1 MTTKVGLRELRGK
14 LGHYMRRVR
23 KGERVTV
30 TEHGKDVAV
39 IVPAEPASDVEK
51 ALWRMV
57 REGKATWGGGKPR
70 GIRKPIRVKGK
81 PVSQIVLE
89 ERR

>member
-39 IVPAEPASDVEK
+39 IVPPEQTDEEK
-51 ALWRMV
+51 ALWNMV
-57 REGKATWGGGKPR
+57 KEGKAQWSGGKPQ
-70 GIRKPIRVKGK
+70 GMKKPVKVRGK
-81 PVSQIVLE
+81 PASQIVLE